1 MNEIYCGDVPI
12 LSLKHISRRYPG
24 AVSLLT
30 DINFD
35 LWPGEFVYIT
45 GPSGSGK
52 TTLLKLIYRAEIA
65 ENGKIEFCGKDIT
78 DIRPSSVPYLRR
90 NMGIVFQDF
99 NLIDWMTVGEN
110 IAIPLEI
117 LGMDE
122 DDIRNSTKAILKRVG
137 LQGYEKLYVDKL
149 SGGEQQRVA
158 SARAAV
164 SRPPIILAD
173 EPTGN
178 LDQQSASSIL
188 TLFEEFSKSGSAVVV
203 ATHDELLLA
212 SRPHRTM
219 SIMGGRLIEV
229 DYENSVRHKK
239 VIEAMEAA

>member
-122 DDIRNSTKAILKRVG
+122 DDIRKRTKDILKRVG

-188 TLFEEFSKSGSAVVV
+188 ALLEEFSKSGSAVVV